1 MKITIARVMHFV
13 KAADD
18 LQRFVNEQVQ
28 KAPAG
33 PEGGDARNGLLKY
46 VNAVDT
52 VQRMASDLQGAEV
65 TVKG

>member
-18 LQRFVNEQVQ
+18 LQRFINEQVQ
-28 KAPAG
+28 KTPAG
-33 PEGGDARNGLLKY
+33 PENSEARAKLQPL